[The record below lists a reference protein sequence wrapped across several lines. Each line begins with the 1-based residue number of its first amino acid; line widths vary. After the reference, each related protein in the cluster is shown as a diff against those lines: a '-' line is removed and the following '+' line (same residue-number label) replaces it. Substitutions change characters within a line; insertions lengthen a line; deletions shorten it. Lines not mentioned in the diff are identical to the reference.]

1 MFKNLKYKEEKS
13 TVFIRD
19 KEYTVINLTPIYTKE
34 ERQKVR
40 EEIESKLFEVFR
52 KYVWDSKIWYLY

>member
-13 TVFIRD
+13 TVFIGD

-52 KYVWDSKIWYLY
+52 KYV